1 LAGSSTDPARRVG
14 LGADATRSNSLS
26 MALREIGNE
35 HMTMRLWRRGLAPLV
50 IGAIVS
56 GAGCGGRIDSAAQG
70 PVASQQAA
78 FELITVASG
87 LEHPWG
93 MAFLPDESILVTER
107 AGRLRMVQGGQLV
120 LEPIAGVPPVY
131 ASGQGGLLDVALDPA
146 FAANRVIYL
155 SYAAEGDGGNSTRV
169 ARARLGDGRLKDLE
183 VIFTAEPLVRSSK
196 HFGSRLAF
204 DREGYLLITVGE
216 RGQGDRAQDLGDHNG
231 TVIRLHPDRSVPA
244 DNPFV
249 GTEGARP
256 EIFSYGHRNAQGLAI
271 HPETGVPWL
280 HEHGARGGDEV
291 NVVRPGVNYGWPV
304 ITYGI
309 DYSGAPIG
317 EGTHKEGMAQPIHYW
332 VPSIAPSG
340 MAFYDGDA
348 FPEWQGDLFVGA
360 LRSELLARLELDGEQ
375 VVAEE
380 RLLEGAIG
388 RIRDVEVGPDGY
400 LYLLTDES
408 DGGLYRLE
416 PAGEA
421 PAEG

>member
-1 LAGSSTDPARRVG
+1 
-14 LGADATRSNSLS
+14 
-26 MALREIGNE
+26 MAICGIGKM
-35 HMTMRLWRRGLAPLV
+35 HMTNRLSRQTLAPLM
-50 IGAIVS
+50 IGAVVA
-56 GAGCGGRIDSAAQG
+56 GTGCGSRMNAAAQG
-70 PVASQQAA
+70 PVASEQAT
-78 FELITVASG
+78 FELVTVVSG

-93 MAFLPDESILVTER
+93 MAFLPDASILVTER
-107 AGRLRMVQGGQLV
+107 PGRVRIVRQGQLDP
-120 LEPIAGVPPVY
+120 EPLDGVPPVY
-131 ASGQGGLLDVALDPA
+131 ASGQGGLLDVALDPE
-146 FAANRVIYL
+146 FDSNRLIYL

-169 ARARLGDGRLKDLE
+169 ARATLGEGRLDDLE

-204 DREGYLLITVGE
+204 DAEGHLFITVGE
-216 RGQGDRAQDLGDHNG
+216 RGQGERAQDLGDHNG
-231 TVIRLHPDRSVPA
+231 TVIRLHPDGSVPA

-249 GTEGARP
+249 GTAGARP

-271 HPETGVPWL
+271 HPETGIPWL

-291 NVVRPGVNYGWPV
+291 NVVHPAVNYGWPV

-317 EGTHKEGMAQPIHYW
+317 EGTHKEDMAQPIHYW

-348 FPEWQGDLFVGA
+348 FPEWRGDLFVGA
-360 LRSELLARLELDGEQ
+360 LRSRLLARLELDGEK

-400 LYLLTDES
+400 LYLLTDEP

-416 PAGEA
+416 PAEA
-421 PAEG
+421 MPAQG

>member
-1 LAGSSTDPARRVG
+1 MTFK
-14 LGADATRSNSLS
+14 GAT
-26 MALREIGNE
+26 
-35 HMTMRLWRRGLAPLV
+35 WRAGLAAASLAPMLT
-50 IGAIVS
+50 GCSEPS
-56 GAGCGGRIDSAAQG
+56 GAPAPGEAIRSDQATFRVV
-70 PVASQQAA
+70 PVA
-78 FELITVASG
+78 TG
-87 LEHPWG
+87 LQHPWG
-93 MAFLPDESILVTER
+93 MAFLPDRSILVTER
-107 AGRLRMVQGGQLV
+107 PGRLRLV
-120 LEPIAGVPPVY
+120 RDGVLDPEPIEGVPEVY
-131 ASGQGGLLDVALDPA
+131 ASGQGGLLDVALDPD
-146 FAANRVIYL
+146 FGSNRVIYL

-169 ARARLGDGRLKDLE
+169 ARARLGEGRLEDLD
-183 VIFTAEPLVRSSK
+183 VIFVAEPLVDSTY

-204 DREGYLLITVGE
+204 DPEGHLFITVGE
-216 RGQGDRAQDLGDHNG
+216 RRQGERAEDLGDLNG
-231 TVIRLHPDRSVPA
+231 SVIRLLPDGSVPA

-249 GTEGARP
+249 NAAGARR
-256 EIFSYGHRNAQGLAI
+256 EIFSYGHRNPQGLAI
-271 HPETGVPWL
+271 HPQTGVPWL

-348 FPEWQGDLFVGA
+348 FPQWRGDLFVGA
-360 LRSELLARLELDGEQ
+360 LRAELLARLELDGER
-375 VVAEE
+375 VVEEE
-380 RLLEGAIG
+380 RLLEGELG

-416 PAGEA
+416 PAT

>member
-1 LAGSSTDPARRVG
+1 
-14 LGADATRSNSLS
+14 
-26 MALREIGNE
+26 
-35 HMTMRLWRRGLAPLV
+35 MTNRLWTGGLTPLV
-50 IGAIVS
+50 IGAVVA
-56 GAGCGGRIDSAAQG
+56 GAGCGSRTDAAAQ
-70 PVASQQAA
+70 STIRSEQAT
-78 FELITVASG
+78 FELVTVVSG

-93 MAFLPDESILVTER
+93 MAFLPDGSILVTER
-107 AGRLRMVQGGQLV
+107 PGRVRVVRDGRLEP
-120 LEPIAGVPPVY
+120 EPIAGVPPVY
-131 ASGQGGLLDVALDPA
+131 ARGQGGLLDVALDPE
-146 FAANRVIYL
+146 FVSNRVIYL

-169 ARARLGDGRLKDLE
+169 ARATLGDSRLEKLE
-183 VIFTAEPLVRSSK
+183 VIFTAQPLVRSSK
-196 HFGSRLAF
+196 HFGSRLVF
-204 DREGYLLITVGE
+204 DPAGHLFITVGE
-216 RGQGDRAQDLGDHNG
+216 RGQGERAQDLGDHNG
-231 TVIRLHPDRSVPA
+231 TVIRLHPDGSVPE

-249 GTEGARP
+249 GTAGARP
-256 EIFSYGHRNAQGLAI
+256 EIFSYGHRNAQGMAI
-271 HPETGVPWL
+271 HPETGIPWL

-340 MAFYDGDA
+340 LAFYAGDA
-348 FPEWQGDLFVGA
+348 FPEWRGDLFAGA
-360 LRSELLARLELDGEQ
+360 LRSQLLTRLELDGEE

-388 RIRDVEVGPDGY
+388 RIRDVEVGPDGF

-416 PAGEA
+416 PAAEGA

>member
-1 LAGSSTDPARRVG
+1 MPSTAAKSGALLGTAGIAAVLAGCSDP
-14 LGADATRSNSLS
+14 LS
-26 MALREIGNE
+26 
-35 HMTMRLWRRGLAPLV
+35 
-50 IGAIVS
+50 
-56 GAGCGGRIDSAAQG
+56 AQG
-70 PVASQQAA
+70 QGEAIRSEQAA
-78 FELITVASG
+78 FRVVPVATG

-93 MAFLPDESILVTER
+93 MAFLPNEDILITER
-107 AGRLRMVQGGQLV
+107 AGRLRILRAGALDP
-120 LEPIAGVPPVY
+120 EPIQGVPEVY
-131 ASGQGGLLDVALDPA
+131 ASGQGGLLDVALDPD

-155 SYAAEGDGGNSTRV
+155 SYAAEGDGGNGTRV
-169 ARARLGDGRLKDLE
+169 ARATLGDGRVEDLE
-183 VIFTAEPLVRSSK
+183 VIFTAQPLVRSSK

-204 DREGYLLITVGE
+204 DRQGYLFLTVGE
-216 RGQGDRAQDLGDHNG
+216 RGQGDRAQDRGDQNG
-231 TVIRLHPDRSVPA
+231 SVIRLHPDGSVPE

-249 GTEGARP
+249 GVAGARP

-304 ITYGI
+304 ITHGI

-348 FPEWQGDLFVGA
+348 FPEWRGDLFVGA
-360 LRSELLARLELDGEQ
+360 LRSELLARLELDGER
-375 VVAEE
+375 VVGEE
-380 RLLEGAIG
+380 RLLEGALG
-388 RIRDVEVGPDGY
+388 RIRDVEVGPDGL

-408 DGGLYRLE
+408 AGGLYRLE
-416 PAGEA
+416 PAEA
-421 PAEG
+421 TPAQG

>member
-1 LAGSSTDPARRVG
+1 MRAVLGAAGVAAVLAGCSDPSNAQAPDEAIRSEQATFRV
-14 LGADATRSNSLS
+14 
-26 MALREIGNE
+26 
-35 HMTMRLWRRGLAPLV
+35 V
-50 IGAIVS
+50 
-56 GAGCGGRIDSAAQG
+56 
-70 PVASQQAA
+70 PVA
-78 FELITVASG
+78 TG

-93 MAFLPDESILVTER
+93 MAFLPGEEVLVTER
-107 AGRLRMVQGGQLV
+107 PGRLRIVRAGV
-120 LEPIAGVPPVY
+120 LDPEPIAGVPPVY
-131 ASGQGGLLDVALDPA
+131 ASGQGGLLDVALDPE

-155 SYAAEGDGGNSTRV
+155 AYAAAGDGGNSTRV
-169 ARARLGDGRLKDLE
+169 ARATLGDGRLEGLE
-183 VIFTAEPLVRSSK
+183 VIFMAEPLVNSSY
-196 HFGSRLAF
+196 HFGSRLVF
-204 DREGYLLITVGE
+204 DPQGRLFITVGE
-216 RGQGDRAQDLGDHNG
+216 RGQGDRAQDLGDLNG
-231 TVIRLHPDRSVPA
+231 SLIRLHPDGRVPE

-249 GTEGARP
+249 GVAGARP

-271 HPETGVPWL
+271 HPETGIPWL

-340 MAFYDGDA
+340 MAFYDGEA

-360 LRSELLARLELDGEQ
+360 LRSELLSRLELEGEQ

-380 RLLEGAIG
+380 RLLEGTLG
-388 RIRDVEVGPDGY
+388 RIREVKVGPDGF

-416 PAGEA
+416 PGA